1 MANFEADYN
10 DLTEVPLELV
20 SLASLRTISLMY
32 NGAAGSLQSL
42 SPTLETL
49 RPDGI
54 AVEAVPP
61 TVDVALLTSK
71 RLRIQGTQPPVRS
84 FTPCLLMPASMQ
96 PRYHP
101 PHSPYLSSS
110 TRDPHKANSTL
121 VPSADQHPSFLVDEL
136 LHDLMRLKLSDKD
149 THVHENDQRHHEVA
163 AQISAAD
170 LRVASLGRAQDVV
183 ADQLRQAQAKWNAQH
198 NDHDHRIAQTF
209 ELAHTLSAGQTLLE
223 EKHVL
228 ETQIVTSQFHKVFQ
242 RLQDTL
248 DKQTMGDQALER
260 CVANVH
266 SEVTTLQALHDLHAT
281 EMKEHVRALRGQCI
295 QNTTALRL
303 LADEVLK
310 LKQRAKTQDFGRQQ
324 QHDHLP
330 PRRHPER
337 DSDKALMAELDHA
350 LRHTSYTT

>member
-1 MANFEADYN
+1 MLQSFVRDFEAR
-10 DLTEVPLELV
+10 LEMLETRV
-20 SLASLRTISLMY
+20 AS
-32 NGAAGSLQSL
+32 NHSLQSMN
-42 SPTLETL
+42 E
-49 RPDGI
+49 
-54 AVEAVPP
+54 
-61 TVDVALLTSK
+61 
-71 RLRIQGTQPPVRS
+71 
-84 FTPCLLMPASMQ
+84 
-96 PRYHP
+96 
-101 PHSPYLSSS
+101 
-110 TRDPHKANSTL
+110 
-121 VPSADQHPSFLVDEL
+121 
-136 LHDLMRLKLSDKD
+136 DLMRLKLSDKD

-330 PRRHPER
+330 PRHHPER